1 MNPIKKLY
9 CRIFQTVLRIA
20 LPILPYRNPVVLR
33 HVKDIPPVLSA
44 KGLHKPLLVTDAPV
58 RNLLLTKELEDILE
72 ESGHGAVVYDGTQQ
86 NPTSAMVAEAFWLYR
101 EHSCDCI
108 IAFGGGSAMDCA
120 KAVGACAAYPKKN
133 LKQLAG
139 ILKVL
144 KKTPVIFAVP
154 TTAGTGSETTL
165 AAVIVDE
172 QTRHKYVINSFP
184 LIPSYA
190 VLDPAV
196 IRSLPA
202 SVAATTG
209 MDALTHAIEAYI
221 GRSVTKET
229 GRDARKAVRLVFS
242 NIKSAAAHES
252 VEAERAMLS
261 AAHYAGR
268 AFTRS
273 YVGYIHAVS
282 HSLSG
287 KYNTPHG
294 LANAVLLPIVLEM
307 YGPCVYK
314 KLAQLAVCAKLG
326 TSSESEKELAEKLI
340 RAIYSLNEQ
349 LGIPRK
355 LEGIREEDIDSLA
368 AYADKEANPL
378 YPVPVLWDKKQ
389 LSEIYRKV
397 MVLEK

>member
-1 MNPIKKLY
+1 MNPVKKLY
-9 CRIFQTVLRIA
+9 CRIFQTVFRIA
-20 LPILPYRNPVVLR
+20 LPVLPYRNPVILH
-33 HVKDIPPVLSA
+33 HVKDISSVLSA
-44 KGLHKPLLVTDAPV
+44 KGLRKPLLVTDAPV
-58 RNLLLTKELEDILE
+58 RNLGLTKELEDILE

-86 NPTSAMVAEAFWLYR
+86 NPTSAMVAEAFRLYR

-229 GRDARKAVRLVFS
+229 GRDARKAVSLVFS
-242 NIKSAAAHES
+242 NIKAAAAHES

-326 TSSESEKELAEKLI
+326 TSSESEKELAENLI

-349 LGIPRK
+349 LGIPEK
-355 LEGIREEDIDSLA
+355 LKGIREEDIDSLA

-389 LSEIYRKV
+389 LTEIYRKV

>member
-1 MNPIKKLY
+1 MNPVKKLY
-9 CRIFQTVLRIA
+9 CRIFQTVFRIA
-20 LPILPYRNPVVLR
+20 LPVLPYRNPVILH
-33 HVKDIPPVLSA
+33 HVKDISSVLSA
-44 KGLHKPLLVTDAPV
+44 KGLRKPLLVTDAPV
-58 RNLLLTKELEDILE
+58 RNLGLTKELEDILE

-86 NPTSAMVAEAFWLYR
+86 NPTSAMVAEAFRLYR

-229 GRDARKAVRLVFS
+229 GRDARKAVSLVFS
-242 NIKSAAAHES
+242 NIKAAAAHES

-349 LGIPRK
+349 LGIPEK
-355 LEGIREEDIDSLA
+355 LKGIREEDIDSLA

-389 LSEIYRKV
+389 LTEIYRKV